1 MTTKEND
8 LMTSKND
15 RRFNGVIRMAVV
27 VLVILFQL
35 LLIFVMIRYLRE
47 HSLYIYVII
56 EFAAAIQIFSMVS
69 KNQNLSFTMAWT
81 LLIAFLPVFGFI
93 LYALWGRSDV
103 RGRRPTRLRAAIA
116 RARTH
121 LPDNAE
127 TRHRLQ
133 ADYPE
138 KKRLSDYLVQQGYP
152 VYGNTACEYYPLG
165 ELQFEQLLKDIA
177 KANEHI
183 FISTFILDKGMLWDR
198 LFAALAERA
207 NAGVDVRILID
218 DLGSIFTAPGN
229 LEADLKENNIQL
241 VRFGLVHKFIS
252 RLTLNF
258 RSHQKIITIDR
269 HIGYTG
275 GTNIADEYANL
286 IDRHGHWKDTAIR
299 LDGDAVYSLTV
310 TFLEM
315 WEAETGIE
323 QDYER
328 YKPTANAPSDG
339 FFQPFADGPAN
350 NPDNPAETMYRQMIA
365 TARDYL
371 YITTPYFII
380 SADMLDQLAATAQ
393 SGVDVR
399 IVMPKKSDHWYVG
412 IVTRSNYERILKAG
426 GRIYEYTPG
435 FIHAKTMLSDDDYV
449 ITGSINMDYRSFHM
463 QYENAVF
470 MVGSSANQAIKED
483 LLHTFA
489 VSEEIRLENLKKH
502 SIFYKMLESF
512 LRLFATLM

>member
-1 MTTKEND
+1 MSTK
-8 LMTSKND
+8 TK
-15 RRFNGVIRMAVV
+15 RQVNGAIRMAVV

-35 LLIFVMIRYLRE
+35 LLIYVMIRYLRE
-47 HSLYIYVII
+47 HSLYIYVAI
-56 EFAAAIQIFSMVS
+56 EFAAMIQIFAMVS
-69 KNQNLSFTMAWT
+69 KNQDPDFTISWV
-81 LLIAFLPVFGFI
+81 LLIAFLPIFGFV

-116 RARTH
+116 RARMH
-121 LPDNAE
+121 LPENDDA
-127 TRHRLQ
+127 RQKLQ
-133 ADYPE
+133 SQYPE
-138 KKRLSDYLVQQGYP
+138 KKRLSDYLVQQGFP
-152 VYGNTACEYYPLG
+152 VYENTACAYFPLG
-165 ELQFEQLLKDIA
+165 ELQFEQLLQDIRSA
-177 KANEHI
+177 QEHI

-207 NAGVDVRILID
+207 NAGIDVRILID
-218 DLGSIFTAPGN
+218 DLGSIFTAPGD
-229 LEADLKENNIQL
+229 LAADLKRNNIQL
-241 VRFGLVHKFIS
+241 VRFGLVHRFIS

-286 IDRHGHWKDTAIR
+286 IDKHGHWKDTAIR

-323 QDYER
+323 QDYEQ
-328 YKPTANAPSDG
+328 YKPTTNARSDG

-365 TARDYL
+365 TANEYL
-371 YITTPYFII
+371 YITTPYFIVSGDI
-380 SADMLDQLAATAQ
+380 LEQLATTAQ
-393 SGVDVR
+393 SGIDVR
-399 IVMPKKSDHWYVG
+399 IVTPKKSDHWYVG

-435 FIHAKTMLSDDDYV
+435 FIHAKTMLSDDHYA

-470 MVGSSANQAIKED
+470 MVGSSVNQAIKED

-489 VSEEIRLENLKKH
+489 VSEEIRLENLKRH
-502 SIFYKMLESF
+502 SIFYRALESF